1 MSIFLRVFS
10 RGGGGGGGEE
20 GDEAAPSPPWF
31 FLNNPTSPKNKD
43 SSSNGKL
50 NSVLILLKIEAP
62 FWKKIPRKMLIAVI
76 HFFISL
82 TTFFISLA
90 QRPKFKRSITKP
102 SRKHET
108 EVLRSYQAKE
118 NSYLYQ
124 IIFGWQAYDLL
135 IPIHIYKMA
144 QKLKGSLCFEIS
156 GAINKTMEIQDC

>member
-1 MSIFLRVFS
+1 MS
-10 RGGGGGGGEE
+10 
-20 GDEAAPSPPWF
+20 
-31 FLNNPTSPKNKD
+31 
-43 SSSNGKL
+43 
-50 NSVLILLKIEAP
+50 
-62 FWKKIPRKMLIAVI
+62 IAVI

-90 QRPKFKRSITKP
+90 QRPKFQRSITKP

-124 IIFGWQAYDLL
+124 IIFGWQVYDLL
-135 IPIHIYKMA
+135 ITIHIYKMA